1 MAVKLDERATCFTA
15 VLVSC
20 SRDWRGHAE
29 AFLVHGNAYQDHALH
44 LVPHLVDVD
53 WSFGPGREAAATG
66 QPRGLWRSLR
76 ARLKALDVLLAAGD
90 TGSAEARSHEPCSDA
105 DTRDR
110 TIAKLQVAVRQQT
123 RLRG

>member
-1 MAVKLDERATCFTA
+1 MALKLDERATCCTA

-29 AFLVHGNAYQDHALH
+29 AFLVHGNAYQAHPQH
-44 LVPHLVDVD
+44 VPHLVGAG

-110 TIAKLQVAVRQQT
+110 SLVCCENATKTA
-123 RLRG
+123 

>member
-20 SRDWRGHAE
+20 SRDWCGHAE
-29 AFLVHGNAYQDHALH
+29 AFLVYGNAYQAHPQH
-44 LVPHLVDVD
+44 VPHLVGAA

-110 TIAKLQVAVRQQT
+110 SQVCCENAT
-123 RLRG
+123 NTA

>member
-1 MAVKLDERATCFTA
+1 MALKLDERATCCTA

-29 AFLVHGNAYQDHALH
+29 AFLVHGNAYQAHPQH
-44 LVPHLVDVD
+44 VPHLVGAA

-76 ARLKALDVLLAAGD
+76 ARLKALDVLLAAGA
-90 TGSAEARSHEPCSDA
+90 TGRAEARSHEPCSDD
-105 DTRDR
+105 DTRNGAFV
-110 TIAKLQVAVRQQT
+110 AKTQQT

>member
-1 MAVKLDERATCFTA
+1 MY
-15 VLVSC
+15 
-20 SRDWRGHAE
+20 
-29 AFLVHGNAYQDHALH
+29 GNAYLAHPQH
-44 LVPHLVDVD
+44 VPHLVGAG

-110 TIAKLQVAVRQQT
+110 TIAKLPYGNKDGLGETYRPTLSKALTDRQTDRRT
-123 RLRG
+123 RTLAS

>member
-1 MAVKLDERATCFTA
+1 MARKLAERATCCKA
-15 VLVSC
+15 VIVRC
-20 SRDWRGHAE
+20 SRDWCGHAE
-29 AFLVHGNAYQDHALH
+29 AVLMHVNAYQARPQH
-44 LVPHLVDVD
+44 VPHLVGAD

-90 TGSAEARSHEPCSDA
+90 TSSTEARSHEPCSDA

-110 TIAKLQVAVRQQT
+110 SVVCCENATNTA
-123 RLRG
+123 